1 MSHITKVL
9 KPDLSFRFSD
19 YRRRLSGDSSPA
31 VPATPAVQ
39 RLNST
44 RYRAHIVCQRISAL
58 EMRDRPSTG
67 AVYCALRKQIF
78 SPSSR
83 YSAEQTSPPQIIVSP
98 A

>member
-1 MSHITKVL
+1 MHFGLFAQIQVFFRYLFS
-9 KPDLSFRFSD
+9 PGRFALSNHTTATA
-19 YRRRLSGDSSPA
+19 RRTCPA
-31 VPATPAVQ
+31 HDVQ
-39 RLNST
+39 RHECIRPT
-44 RYRAHIVCQRISAL
+44 RYCTVSL
-58 EMRDRPSTG
+58 D